1 MGMLMETE
9 RIVKHSLGRAIFDGI
24 PVVSGG
30 LLARAN
36 EVVVDSISNPRAVF
50 GLGNGLGDFVRTLTS
65 LQTQRLQ
72 KVQEYIKSQKR
83 NGNAPSRS

>member
-1 MGMLMETE
+1 MGMILETE
-9 RIVKHSLGRAIFDGI
+9 RIVKHSLGRAVFDSI

-50 GLGNGLGDFVRTLTS
+50 GLGNGLGDFVRVFTNEQS
-65 LQTQRLQ
+65 RRIQ
-72 KVQEYIKSQKR
+72 KVQDYIQTQHNRK
-83 NGNAPSRS
+83 AP